1 MSRSN
6 VNLGLSEIICHF
18 EQLEDPRS
26 PINRHHPLP
35 SVLTISLMG
44 VLAGSD
50 GPTAISRWAVAKKD
64 LLIQALDLPH
74 GIPSRDV
81 IRRVLSALKV
91 DAFQSCFA
99 CWLNSLRDTAKEKAG
114 VNAELKDHVAI
125 DGKTMKGSHNR
136 AKGLGPIH
144 MVSAWLSEF
153 GLTLAQVATDVKANE
168 SRSVWLCIRVSSR
181 AKNESTSDISSAVC
195 LLGSN
200 SFPRL
205 FDGTGELKRHAT
217 GV

>member
-1 MSRSN
+1 MLWREDLSRSN
-6 VNLGLSEIICHF
+6 ANLGLSEIICHF

-64 LLIQALDLPH
+64 LLVQALDLPH

-81 IRRVLSALKV
+81 IRRVLSAMKV

-99 CWLNSLRDTAKEKAG
+99 CWLNSLRDAAKEKAG

-125 DGKTMKGSHNR
+125 DGKTMKGSHNH
-136 AKGLGPIH
+136 ANGLGPMH

-153 GLTLAQVATDVKANE
+153 GLTLAQVATDVKSNE
-168 SRSVWLCIRVSSR
+168 ITAIPEQFETDR
-181 AKNESTSDISSAVC
+181 
-195 LLGSN
+195 
-200 SFPRL
+200 P
-205 FDGTGELKRHAT
+205 
-217 GV
+217 